1 MRPVAGCLLRGALL
15 LSLLHGGVAAA
26 KKTGVVAPLNSLG
39 ISDEDARK
47 VHRWVTAALSGVP
60 GYRWLAS
67 VRLERLLRQPR
78 FRDCAEDSG
87 CLEELGK
94 QVGADLVVAG
104 DVGSLSGAFMV
115 YLKAVSRDGTVRS
128 VSGVLDPRNR
138 GLRDAVRALV
148 FELLEPEQYVGT
160 ILVEVDVPNA
170 WIYLDGQRVA
180 RSPEGRLER
189 LAVGTHA
196 LRVTHEAYRDFV
208 RFVNVGFNETVQVR
222 VKLSAFPVGAGSMKL
237 VDRGEGKPLTD
248 SELPWYRRWWVVAAF
263 GAVVLGAATTTVALL
278 VNRSVS
284 ADSEV
289 VVRP

>member
-1 MRPVAGCLLRGALL
+1 
-15 LSLLHGGVAAA
+15 
-26 KKTGVVAPLNSLG
+26 
-39 ISDEDARK
+39 
-47 VHRWVTAALSGVP
+47 VTAAVSGVP

-67 VRLERLLRQPR
+67 ARLERLLRQPR
-78 FRDCAEDSG
+78 HSDCVEDSA
-87 CLEELGK
+87 CLANLAK
-94 QVGADLVVAG
+94 QVGADLVLAG
-104 DVGSLSGAFMV
+104 DVGSLSGAYMV
-115 YLKAVSRDGTVRS
+115 YLKLVDRDGTTERS

-148 FELLEPEQYVGT
+148 FELLEPEKYVGS

-180 RSPEGRLER
+180 RSPEGRLDR
-189 LAVGTHA
+189 ISVGTHA

-208 RFVNVGFNETVQVR
+208 RFVNVGFNETVPVR
-222 VKLSAFPVGAGSMKL
+222 VKLSAFPVGAGAMKL
-237 VDRGEGKPLTD
+237 VDRKEGKPLTD
-248 SELPWYRRWWVVAAF
+248 SELPWYRRWWAVAAF